1 MKNYT
6 LRITLLLP
14 FLALIAT
21 LAARAEPVLAG
32 HAGAAAQSLDADAIK
47 AVLLG
52 KKTTLG
58 DNRVIIVI
66 AKTSEAQEQFLK
78 QAIGMTTSQFQ
89 THWRR
94 LYMTGGGSA
103 PKITE
108 TDLEA
113 VKLASETVGAIVIAD
128 RAAIGGLTV
137 LVK

>member
-1 MKNYT
+1 MKFHT
-6 LRITLLLP
+6 LRLSLLIP
-14 FLALIAT
+14 FLALIAV

-32 HAGAAAQSLDADAIK
+32 NASTAGQSLDADGIK

-66 AKTSEAQEQFLK
+66 SKISDAQEQFLK
-78 QAIGMTTSQFQ
+78 QTVGMTTSQFQ

-103 PKITE
+103 PKIAE
-108 TDLEA
+108 TDADA
-113 VKLASETVGAIVIAD
+113 VKLAAETVGAIVISD

-137 LVK
+137 LSK